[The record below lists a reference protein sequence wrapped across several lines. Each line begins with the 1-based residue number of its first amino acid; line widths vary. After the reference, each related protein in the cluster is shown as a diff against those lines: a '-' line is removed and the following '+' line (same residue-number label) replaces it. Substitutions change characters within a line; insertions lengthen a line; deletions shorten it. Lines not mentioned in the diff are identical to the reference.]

1 MSKSIITRYENYSV
15 FSGVPA
21 ECHHHLCFGNGM
33 REKADADGLWIPL
46 LNKEH
51 NLSSK
56 GTINQIHENP
66 IAEKL
71 SKFLGHMAWEK
82 RQVIIQLSEATG
94 KSVEEI
100 EDEVRENFRKRYL
113 ISFL

>member
-1 MSKSIITRYENYSV
+1 MSKSIITKYEDYSV

-21 ECHHHLCFGNGM
+21 ECKHHCVFGRGM
-33 REKADADGLWIPL
+33 REKADQDGVWIPL
-46 LNKEH
+46 LNREH
-51 NLSSK
+51 NMSQK

-71 SKFLGHMAWEK
+71 SKFLGQVAWEK
-82 RQVIIQLSEATG
+82 RQIAIQLSEATG

-100 EDEVRENFRKRYL
+100 EDEVREKFRKRYSESYL
-113 ISFL
+113 